1 MPMRPLKPPFRVM
14 LVDDHKFVAE
24 MLAQRLGAERSIEMA
39 GFAGTGA
46 GAEHILAQQE
56 VDIVLLDMELDR
68 EDGLGVARRLLELKP
83 TLRIIGLSVH
93 DQDHYPLA
101 LLQLGAAGFLSKRSA
116 AREIADGVRRVAA
129 GEMAVSPAIAA
140 FLATQRVTSGPSEW
154 LARLTPKE
162 TEVLGCLARGMSIKN
177 IAERLALTAK
187 TVQTHRHNLRR
198 KLGVAT
204 DVELCLLAI
213 KCGLL
218 DLHRTEVGKR

>member
-1 MPMRPLKPPFRVM
+1 MSMRPLKPPFRVM

-24 MLAQRLGAERSIEMA
+24 MLAQRLGAERSIELA
-39 GFAGTGA
+39 GFASNGA
-46 GAEHILAQQE
+46 GAEHILGQQE

-83 TLRIIGLSVH
+83 NLRIIGLSVH

-101 LLQLGAAGFLSKRSA
+101 LLQLGGAGFLSKRSA

-140 FLATQRVTSGPSEW
+140 FLATQRATNGPSEW
-154 LARLTPKE
+154 LAKLTPKE
-162 TEVLGCLARGMSIKN
+162 TEILGCLARGLSIKD
-177 IAERLALTAK
+177 IAERLDLTSK

-198 KLGVAT
+198 KLGVTT

-213 KCGLL
+213 KSGLL